1 MTIRWPILLT
11 ALALLAAV
19 AFGWAA
25 ARRALATYVEL
36 QALRLDPTGARGFED
51 ANRRLGP
58 TVPGTARVVLF
69 GDSRVSG
76 WHELPPLPA
85 AEIVNRGRPS
95 DTTAQG
101 LLRLG
106 RDVVALEPGIV
117 VIQFGINDLK
127 NIGLF
132 PERAPEIV
140 QACTSNLEEIVGRL
154 RAAGVEVVLLTI
166 FPVGPVPWIR
176 RPFWSERIP
185 EAIAAVNQRLLALAG
200 HGVTV
205 LDCGA
210 VLADDLRLRPRFA
223 DGTLHLSPAGYVAL
237 GSCVAPTLRKLV
249 SDRLAAQ

>member
-1 MTIRWPILLT
+1 MTIRWPTLLT
-11 ALALLAAV
+11 GLALLAAT

-36 QALRLDPTGARGFED
+36 QALRLDPSGERGFEH

-58 TVPGTARVVLF
+58 PAPGSARVVLF

-76 WHELPPLPA
+76 WHELPPLPT
-85 AEIVNRGRPS
+85 AEVVNRGRSS

-101 LLRLG
+101 LLRLD
-106 RDVVALEPGIV
+106 RDVVALQPGIV
-117 VIQFGINDLK
+117 VIQTGINDLK

-132 PERAPEIV
+132 PERAAEIV
-140 QACTSNLEEIVGRL
+140 QACTSNLEQIVGRL
-154 RAAGVEVVLLTI
+154 RAARIEVVLLTI

-176 RPFWSERIP
+176 RPFWSDRIP
-185 EAIAAVNQRLLALAG
+185 EAIAEVNLRLLALAG

-210 VLADDLRLRPRFA
+210 VLADDSRLRQRFA
-223 DGTLHLSPAGYVAL
+223 DGTLHLSPAGYAAL

-249 SDRLAAQ
+249 SDHLAAE